1 MPKSVFSEEYNRF
14 RQLVFEARKAAK
26 LTQAELSA
34 KLELPQ
40 SYVSKYERGER
51 RLDVIE
57 FLQVAQ
63 VLEIDPL
70 AFIEELV
77 QHGLHLAF
85 VPKRDNR
92 KLLVDR
98 RQMYHCYQDG

>member
-14 RQLVFEARKAAK
+14 CQLLIEARKAAK

-57 FLQVAQ
+57 FLQVVQ

-70 AFIEELV
+70 AFIEELLKD
-77 QHGLHLAF
+77 QKEA
-85 VPKRDNR
+85 
-92 KLLVDR
+92 
-98 RQMYHCYQDG
+98 

>member
-1 MPKSVFSEEYNRF
+1 MPKSVFSEDYDRF
-14 RQLVFEARKAAK
+14 RQLLIEARKAAK

-57 FLQVAQ
+57 FLQIAQ

-70 AFIEELV
+70 AFIKEL
-77 QHGLHLAF
+77 L
-85 VPKRDNR
+85 K
-92 KLLVDR
+92 
-98 RQMYHCYQDG
+98 YQKET

>member
-1 MPKSVFSEEYNRF
+1 MPKSVFSEDYNRF
-14 RQLVFEARKAAK
+14 RQLLIEARKAAK

-70 AFIEELV
+70 AFIKEL
-77 QHGLHLAF
+77 L
-85 VPKRDNR
+85 R
-92 KLLVDR
+92 
-98 RQMYHCYQDG
+98 YQKET

>member
-14 RQLVFEARKAAK
+14 RQLLIEARKAAK

-63 VLEIDPL
+63 ILEIDPL
-70 AFIEELV
+70 AFIEEL
-77 QHGLHLAF
+77 L
-85 VPKRDNR
+85 K
-92 KLLVDR
+92 
-98 RQMYHCYQDG
+98 YQKET

>member
-14 RQLVFEARKAAK
+14 RQLLIEARKAAK

-51 RLDVIE
+51 RLDLIE

-77 QHGLHLAF
+77 
-85 VPKRDNR
+85 K
-92 KLLVDR
+92 
-98 RQMYHCYQDG
+98 YQKET

>member
-14 RQLVFEARKAAK
+14 RQLLIEARKAAK

-63 VLEIDPL
+63 MLEIDPL
-70 AFIEELV
+70 AFIEEL
-77 QHGLHLAF
+77 L
-85 VPKRDNR
+85 K
-92 KLLVDR
+92 
-98 RQMYHCYQDG
+98 YQKET

>member
-14 RQLVFEARKAAK
+14 RHLLIEARKAAN
-26 LTQAELSA
+26 LTQAELAA

-70 AFIEELV
+70 AFIEEL
-77 QHGLHLAF
+77 LKY
-85 VPKRDNR
+85 PKEI
-92 KLLVDR
+92 
-98 RQMYHCYQDG
+98 

>member
-14 RQLVFEARKAAK
+14 CQLLIEARKAAK

-34 KLELPQ
+34 KLKLPQ

-51 RLDVIE
+51 RLDLIE
-57 FLQVAQ
+57 FLQVAE

-70 AFIEELV
+70 AFIKEL
-77 QHGLHLAF
+77 L
-85 VPKRDNR
+85 K
-92 KLLVDR
+92 
-98 RQMYHCYQDG
+98 YQKET

>member
-14 RQLVFEARKAAK
+14 RQLLIEARKAAK

-51 RLDVIE
+51 RLDLIE

-70 AFIEELV
+70 AFIEEL
-77 QHGLHLAF
+77 L
-85 VPKRDNR
+85 K
-92 KLLVDR
+92 
-98 RQMYHCYQDG
+98 YQKET

>member
-14 RQLVFEARKAAK
+14 RQLLIEARKAAK

-51 RLDVIE
+51 RLDLIE

-70 AFIEELV
+70 AFIEEL
-77 QHGLHLAF
+77 L
-85 VPKRDNR
+85 K
-92 KLLVDR
+92 
-98 RQMYHCYQDG
+98 YQKQT

>member
-1 MPKSVFSEEYNRF
+1 MPKSVFSEDYDRF
-14 RQLVFEARKAAK
+14 RQLLIEARKAAK

-70 AFIEELV
+70 AFIKEL
-77 QHGLHLAF
+77 L
-85 VPKRDNR
+85 R
-92 KLLVDR
+92 
-98 RQMYHCYQDG
+98 YQKET